1 MKTIIKNGTI
11 VNATETY
18 KADILIEDEIISNIG
33 NNIKCFNA
41 DIIDASNKYV
51 MPGGVDVHTHMDI
64 DVGIGHAS
72 DDFYSGTIA
81 AACGGT
87 TTIVDH
93 MGFGPKNC
101 DITHQLKL
109 YHQLANN
116 NAVIDYSFHGVIQ
129 HVNEDILKGLQT
141 LIGEGLSSSKI
152 YLTYNY
158 KLEDDDI
165 IKILKNMKK
174 LNAVSAFH
182 AENHYIIEYLKNKF
196 IEEEKTLPKYH
207 PLSRPAEA
215 EAEAI
220 NRIIYLSSLSNNAPI
235 YIVHTSTQKSIYEI
249 IKARELGAKNIFV
262 ETCPQYLILTDKEYD
277 KPDGLKYIMSPPLRK
292 DEDRE
297 TLWNAIISGHIQVIA
312 TDHCPFSFEKDK
324 ILGNDN
330 FTKCPNG
337 VGGVE
342 ERYALIFSE
351 GVMKGKI
358 TINKFVEILCYNPA
372 IIYGL
377 YPYKGAI
384 IPNAHADITIIDP
397 NKKSI
402 ITKAN
407 MHGACDY
414 TIYEG
419 KELLCSIDT
428 VIARGKIVFKDN
440 KFLGSKGNGK
450 FIKRKTLDYYTDSF
464 NKFKLGS
471 FINIDC
477 NSN

>member
-11 VNATETY
+11 ANAYETY
-18 KADILIEDEIISNIG
+18 KADILIEDERITNIG
-33 NNIKCFNA
+33 NDIKCNNA
-41 DIIDASNKYV
+41 NIIDASGKYV

-64 DVGIGHAS
+64 DVGIGHS
-72 DDFYSGTIA
+72 IDNFYSGTVA

-101 DITHQLKL
+101 DIMHQLKL
-109 YHQLANN
+109 YHKLADN
-116 NAVIDYSFHGVIQ
+116 NAVIDYSFHGVLQ
-129 HVNEDILKGLQT
+129 HVDNDVLKGLET
-141 LIGEGLSSSKI
+141 LIDEGLSSSKI

-158 KLEDDDI
+158 KLNDSDI
-165 IKILKNMKK
+165 IKVLNKMKK
-174 LNAVSAFH
+174 LNAVSSFH
-182 AENHYIIEYLKNKF
+182 AENHYIVEYLKKKF
-196 IEEEKTLPKYH
+196 IEEGKTEARYH

-215 EAEAI
+215 EAEAV

-235 YIVHTSTQKSIYEI
+235 YIVHTSARKSVYEI
-249 IKARELGAKNIFV
+249 IKARENGAKNIFA
-262 ETCPQYLILTDKEYD
+262 ETCSQYLILTDKEYE
-277 KPDGLKYIMSPPLRK
+277 KKDGLKYIMSPPLRK
-292 DEDRE
+292 EEDIE
-297 TLWNAIISGHIQVIA
+297 ILWEAIAKGHIQVIA

-324 ILGNDN
+324 ILGQDN

-337 VGGVE
+337 AGGVE

-358 TINKFVEILCYNPA
+358 TINKFVETLCYNPA

-377 YPYKGAI
+377 YPDKGAI
-384 IPNAHADITIIDP
+384 MPNAHADITIINP
-397 NKKSI
+397 NKKSL
-402 ITKAN
+402 ITQSN

-428 VIARGKIVFKDN
+428 VISRGKIIFKDD
-440 KFLGSKGNGK
+440 KFLGSKGDGK
-450 FIKRKTLDYYTDSF
+450 FIKRKTLNYYADNL

-471 FINIDC
+471 FIDIDC
-477 NSN
+477 N